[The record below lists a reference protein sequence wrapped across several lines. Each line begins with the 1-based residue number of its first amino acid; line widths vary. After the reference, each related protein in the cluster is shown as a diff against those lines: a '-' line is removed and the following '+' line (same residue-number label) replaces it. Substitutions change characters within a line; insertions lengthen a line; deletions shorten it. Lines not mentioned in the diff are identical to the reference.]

1 MMRRFYGIP
10 HPGTFVLDRSG
21 RVTARFFEE
30 AVQERSTAS
39 SIAVRLGETIPGAP
53 DRAASR
59 VATDHLEAVAW
70 ATDDIVAPGNRLVLR
85 GRRGSQARH
94 ARLRSSSGA
103 RSCIVIAP

>member
-1 MMRRFYGIP
+1 M
-10 HPGTFVLDRSG
+10 
-21 RVTARFFEE
+21 TARFFEE

-70 ATDDIVAPGNRLVLR
+70 ATDDIVAPGNRLSFVVDVALKP
-85 GRRGSQARH
+85 GMH
-94 ARLRSSSGA
+94 
-103 RSCIVIAP
+103 VYAPRAAPSPAS